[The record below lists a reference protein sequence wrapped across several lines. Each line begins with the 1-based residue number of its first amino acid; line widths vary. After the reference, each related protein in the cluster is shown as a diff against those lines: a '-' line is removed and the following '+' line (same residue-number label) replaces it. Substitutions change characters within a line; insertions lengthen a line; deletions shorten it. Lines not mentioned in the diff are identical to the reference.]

1 MGRIVSDDNAPGDST
16 VDGIASNSSA
26 SDESATGELGG
37 PESPAA
43 NESSPRNPWLRRAA
57 FGVVAVLILSAG
69 WLAFTGYK
77 AYQSAATLASA
88 LHAAEGSARESNVAD
103 AAAAMS
109 QAQKSAHELG
119 TLTSGPLWWLV
130 AHTPVV
136 GSQVSAARTL
146 AVAADNVLTAAAPL
160 TAALT
165 SLTEG
170 QLRTSEGSI
179 NLPIITALGPA
190 MHDVAIA
197 AGEAQTSLAA
207 IDPAGLPSSLAA
219 PIVTT
224 QTQLPEIAHRL
235 ADMSDGI
242 SLLPQMLGS
251 NEPRSWAVMLQNPS
265 EVRGTGGLIGGFAR
279 VTFDKGGIK
288 FDEVGSNDALFPS
301 QPVDP
306 TVVAQDVQDSWGMLL
321 TEWNS
326 FNLSPHFP
334 DTGLLVRQGMKQRKT
349 PVQGVVAI
357 DPALVAALLAGT
369 GPVQVRGITVD
380 SSSAVDFITKDV
392 YRRFTDPAVKDAV
405 LVEFVQATFGALLS
419 KPLDQKALLVALWR
433 AEHEGHLLAW
443 SSVSDEQA
451 WLGGTNMGGVL
462 PEDAGPH
469 VAIALNNGTG
479 SKVDSYLATEAT
491 YSPGTCT
498 NTLQQDSH
506 LAITLTNNSPAGLP
520 DYVVYR
526 ADDSSLQHGGSVTLV
541 GVYGPKDSFL
551 IDATIDGQPAPVT
564 IGSERGRPLWNFTL
578 TMDRGKTSKLVLHF
592 SEPSAVAGDPKSAP
606 ALTIPPLLVPPVLT
620 ITPAPCPTP

>member
-16 VDGIASNSSA
+16 VDGIASDSSA

>member
-16 VDGIASNSSA
+16 VDGIASDSSA

-451 WLGGTNMGGVL
+451 WIGGTNMGGVL

>member
-109 QAQKSAHELG
+109 EAQKSAHELG

-179 NLPIITALGPA
+179 NLPIITTLGPA

-219 PIVTT
+219 PIVTA

-251 NEPRSWAVMLQNPS
+251 TEPRSWAVMLQNPS
-265 EVRGTGGLIGGFAR
+265 EVRGTGGLFGGFAR

-451 WLGGTNMGGVL
+451 WIGGTNMGGVL

-506 LAITLTNNSPAGLP
+506 LAITLANNSPAGLP